1 VEGSISTRARDPW
14 NGKAHSVVPKFV
26 SLIVPMARLYVILF
40 TEGIIR
46 ENPHS
51 KENVQ

>member
-1 VEGSISTRARDPW
+1 
-14 NGKAHSVVPKFV
+14 
-26 SLIVPMARLYVILF
+26 MARLYVILF

-51 KENVQ
+51 KENVQWTLKVYFLWV